1 MEIEVTEEDYNWKE
15 YTASLD
21 DRTNKWYAN
30 WNISLRWWWNT
41 PIVAKENLIEKA
53 KELIEELNS
62 VIYK

>member
-1 MEIEVTEEDYNWKE
+1 MEIEITEEDYNWKK

-21 DRTNKWYAN
+21 DTTNKWYAN
-30 WNISLRWWWNT
+30 WNIYLRWWWDD
-41 PIVAKENLIEKA
+41 PVEAKENLIEKA